1 LIILI
6 FIQLG
11 SFTSRQIRMIKTTK
25 PKADK
30 RAEKM
35 KPYQDEHAS
44 INTTRSG
51 IESQISSIE
60 SQLA

>member
-1 LIILI
+1 
-6 FIQLG
+6 
-11 SFTSRQIRMIKTTK
+11 MIKTTK